1 LNQYEIATTRLEG
14 TIENI
19 EDGQRIQVTVTDSL
33 GAVINLETVVTG
45 GSWSLDDV
53 DLSGLSEGTLTV
65 VAESIDIAGNPATSE
80 NTIIKDTL
88 ASVTADVD
96 DGGDGYLSIEERQSV
111 TLSGQV
117 SDVENGQTVSVTV
130 QDSLGAMLSFNAVV
144 VDGMWQVEGANLST
158 LADGALTV
166 SASVNDVAGNQAKA
180 MDEATTIDAT
190 APTIDIDTDFYI
202 SGGLAIDDFREG
214 IVTEMRGT
222 TNGVEQGLAVT
233 IRVSDGDSTLNFT
246 GLVDASGSWTVTGI
260 DVNTLNLNST
270 WTIEAEVLD
279 AAGNHAVD
287 TMPTIVLPG
296 STVFSENI
304 VGFFGEQSSSAAIN
318 IENGVPALHAEQP
331 SLSALTSVGQS
342 INVVVA
348 EDGLSL
354 QGTSTDDRL

>member
-1 LNQYEIATTRLEG
+1 VDLSSLAEGPLTVTSVVSDIYGNNLNAVDTTIKDTLATVNVNFDGGGDEYLNQYEIATTRLEG

-96 DGGDGYLSIEERQSV
+96 DGGDGYLNIEERQSV

-166 SASVNDVAGNQAKA
+166 SASVNDV
-180 MDEATTIDAT
+180 
-190 APTIDIDTDFYI
+190 
-202 SGGLAIDDFREG
+202 
-214 IVTEMRGT
+214 
-222 TNGVEQGLAVT
+222 
-233 IRVSDGDSTLNFT
+233 
-246 GLVDASGSWTVTGI
+246 
-260 DVNTLNLNST
+260 
-270 WTIEAEVLD
+270 
-279 AAGNHAVD
+279 
-287 TMPTIVLPG
+287 
-296 STVFSENI
+296 
-304 VGFFGEQSSSAAIN
+304 
-318 IENGVPALHAEQP
+318 
-331 SLSALTSVGQS
+331 
-342 INVVVA
+342 
-348 EDGLSL
+348 
-354 QGTSTDDRL
+354 